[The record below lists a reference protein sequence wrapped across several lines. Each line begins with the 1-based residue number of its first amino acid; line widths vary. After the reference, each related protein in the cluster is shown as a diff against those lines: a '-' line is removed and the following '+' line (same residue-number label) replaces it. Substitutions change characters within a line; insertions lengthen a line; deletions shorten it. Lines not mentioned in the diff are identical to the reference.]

1 MMPMLARLSFFH
13 TVTKERCNNMDEKD
27 ESKATETEERKED
40 IIETQNEVEK
50 DKEDVIED
58 EVKYDQ
64 KTDDDIKGQLD
75 RMFDSINGIS
85 ERINKIESTVAGFVD
100 YGGIVREDA
109 GNETIEENND
119 NKKFVPIE
127 DLDLTL

>member
-1 MMPMLARLSFFH
+1 
-13 TVTKERCNNMDEKD
+13 MDKKD
-27 ESKATETEERKED
+27 ESKTTETEERKEN
-40 IIETQNEVEK
+40 IIETQNEGEK

-58 EVKYDQ
+58 EVKDDQ

-100 YGGIVREDA
+100 YGGVVREDS
-109 GNETIEENND
+109 NVDTIEANND
-119 NKKFVPIE
+119 DKKFIPIE